1 LISHHPAIDAVAL
14 AHRAALLASAAIV
27 LALLPALFAPV
38 ASAASKPQCAVT
50 RPFDNATVSGKLRV
64 TGTADMATDPIIRV
78 QLRIDGGSL
87 LIANG
92 TTSWYFDLDT
102 TLLSNGPHTI
112 EAKSFDG
119 TQYSDPASVSFTVR
133 NTKSEAPKGEP
144 PYYLAA
150 IAIILVSGVAVAAW
164 RMKAMGKG

>member
-1 LISHHPAIDAVAL
+1 MF
-14 AHRAALLASAAIV
+14 
-27 LALLPALFAPV
+27 PALVAPM

-50 RPFDNATVSGKLRV
+50 RPYDNATVSGKLRI

-92 TTSWYFDLDT
+92 TTSWYFDMDT
-102 TLLSNGPHTI
+102 RLLSNGPHTV

-119 TQYSDPASVSFTVR
+119 TQYSDPAGVTFTVR
-133 NTKSEAPKGEP
+133 NTASPAPESEP
-144 PYYLAA
+144 PYYLVVFVV
-150 IAIILVSGVAVAAW
+150 IIVAGVAVAGW
-164 RMKAMGKG
+164 RMMATGGGKT